1 MIKSQKSWEVPNPPI
16 TYFCFISIQELDK
29 EKDNWGCSSEVE
41 CLPSMCKAPGSIPST
56 VRKFNQTIKKKK
68 DKDANMVKNL

>member
-1 MIKSQKSWEVPNPPI
+1 
-16 TYFCFISIQELDK
+16 
-29 EKDNWGCSSEVE
+29 
-41 CLPSMCKAPGSIPST
+41 MCKAPGSIPST